1 MSFSI
6 DDVINGKWCPG
17 VNPIAFRR
25 RQTSV
30 TDRQSKRS
38 RVRETEFAPPE
49 PPEEPYSVAQVQRQ
63 DGSTK
68 SPSHGDQLL
77 FGDDSSSS
85 EDEQSM
91 VLGPRYSK
99 VFTFL

>member
-1 MSFSI
+1 MAN
-6 DDVINGKWCPG
+6 INPG
-17 VNPIAFRR
+17 TFRR

-30 TDRQSKRS
+30 TDRQPKRS
-38 RVRETEFAPPE
+38 RVREIEFAAPE
-49 PPEEPYSVAQVQRQ
+49 PPEEPYRVAEVQTRN
-63 DGSTK
+63 GSTK

-99 VFTFL
+99 VFSPL